1 MNFAVASTSVVV
13 IAHFLLITACTPAT
27 IAPVPVTQEAVQ
39 GDPWPAMVQFCVN
52 SEEDIAAVMAVL
64 KSFATS
70 EGMKFG
76 DRSAGATEEMA
87 RLKVD
92 NPALHGQYLDPIV
105 LVSISR
111 GDGLGMSADIFRRDS
126 PANVSRLCCARR
138 RGRGRGPGFQAQASH
153 RRICHE
159 VGRKNG
165 TRRTW
170 GATVEAVGHSAGVVS
185 LLGDAS
191 TRLPIALLEMLVC
204 KCPLSA
210 RSGPVGDSPKERRWP
225 IAAAQGFPCLFFSK
239 AYTSLRE
246 DG

>member
-70 EGMKFG
+70 EGMKLG

-105 LVSISR
+105 LESISR
-111 GDGLGMSADIFRRDS
+111 GDGLG
-126 PANVSRLCCARR
+126 LE
-138 RGRGRGPGFQAQASH
+138 RG
-153 RRICHE
+153 
-159 VGRKNG
+159 
-165 TRRTW
+165 
-170 GATVEAVGHSAGVVS
+170 
-185 LLGDAS
+185 
-191 TRLPIALLEMLVC
+191 
-204 KCPLSA
+204 
-210 RSGPVGDSPKERRWP
+210 
-225 IAAAQGFPCLFFSK
+225 
-239 AYTSLRE
+239 
-246 DG
+246 